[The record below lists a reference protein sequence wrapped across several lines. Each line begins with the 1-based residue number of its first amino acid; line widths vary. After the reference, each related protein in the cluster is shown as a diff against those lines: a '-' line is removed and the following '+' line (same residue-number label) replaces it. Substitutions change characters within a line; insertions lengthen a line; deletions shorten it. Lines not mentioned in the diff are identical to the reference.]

1 MRCSDIMRHFRG
13 VKKTQYFTHTH
24 EWIDFQDFTAYM
36 GVCPFKLTGF
46 DEVLEVDFRET
57 DVFFSQGEVIASFS
71 YHNYRKDI
79 FMPVD
84 GKIKWFNEDLLLG
97 SNNLILEQ
105 PLGNGWLAVIAPA
118 APYCSQGLLTHD
130 EYQLKQRNRQW
141 GG

>member
-1 MRCSDIMRHFRG
+1 MRHSDVLRHFRG

-24 EWIDFQDFTAYM
+24 EWINFEDFIAYV

-46 DEVLEVDFRET
+46 DEVLKVDFKET
-57 DVFFSQGEVIASFS
+57 NVLISQGDIIASFS
-71 YHNYRKDI
+71 YHDYRKDI

-84 GKIKWFNEDLLLG
+84 GRIKSFNEHLLLG
-97 SNNLILEQ
+97 NNDLILEQ
-105 PLGNGWLAVIAPA
+105 PLGSGWLALIIPA
-118 APYCSQGLLTHD
+118 VPYGSHGLLTHD

>member
-1 MRCSDIMRHFRG
+1 MRHSDIMSHFRG

-24 EWIDFQDFTAYM
+24 EWIDFKNFTAYV

-46 DEVLEVDFRET
+46 DDVIEFDFEKT
-57 DVFFSQGEVIASFS
+57 DVLLSQGEVIASFFC
-71 YHNYRKDI
+71 HNYRKDI

-84 GKIKWFNEDLLLG
+84 GKVKSFNEVLLLG
-97 SNNLILEQ
+97 NNELILEQ
-105 PLGNGWLAVIAPA
+105 PLGNGWLALIAPA
-118 APYCSQGLLTHD
+118 VPSCCQGLLTHD